1 MVLELPIFHEMHM
14 LWIDVPKDILQR
26 FDSATDRIDQQRD
39 LELHGSLSQ
48 KCWSFVA
55 LPDTSLPQIRVIR
68 YGMSMCACAC
78 VCVCVHDRVAHSS
91 WWICTAPKS

>member
-55 LPDTSLPQIRVIR
+55 LPDTSLPQILVIR
-68 YGMSMCACAC
+68 VM
-78 VCVCVHDRVAHSS
+78 
-91 WWICTAPKS
+91 TAQRGATRGYSDDVTLVKATWAVP